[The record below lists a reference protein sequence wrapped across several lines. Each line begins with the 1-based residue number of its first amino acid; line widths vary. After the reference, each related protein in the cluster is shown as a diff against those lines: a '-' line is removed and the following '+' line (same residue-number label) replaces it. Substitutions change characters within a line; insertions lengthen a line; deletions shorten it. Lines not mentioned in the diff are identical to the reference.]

1 MKELSV
7 SSDFHFTISTA
18 ESRKATKWKNEKMS
32 WLKLLQ
38 RISSTTRT
46 KEMFAE
52 YMNMSTD
59 EQASIKDVGGYLIGE
74 LKDGIRQNDNVLN
87 RRIVT
92 LDADFIGEHDFWE
105 GLQLIQDYACA
116 VYSTHKH
123 TSEAKRLRL
132 LIPLD
137 REVSADEYEPI
148 ARALASDLGIDY
160 FDDTSYQKA
169 RLMFWPSTSSDG
181 EFVFDYQDGELV
193 SADELLSRYK
203 DYKNPN
209 EWTYSSR
216 VKERKRIERDIKKA
230 GNPLEKPNAI
240 GLFCRT
246 YSIHEA
252 IETFLSEIYEPTKEE
267 GRYTYINGS
276 TWGGVRTYEDLFSY
290 SHHGTD
296 PVSSQL
302 VNAFDLVRIHLFGD
316 IDDDDD
322 MEKDVVKRPS
332 YARMVELVQKD
343 NKAQQQLIEDTRQSA
358 INDFGDLVDDE
369 EEQTNNNIDI
379 ADHFFSKH
387 GFNPTKLADCL
398 VQANPIITVDGIVY
412 VYENGVYVADNE
424 RKVRRMTARVLG
436 DRYRSTHGNE
446 VVEIIKDLHTVK
458 SIHLEKPSTKIVNL
472 KNGLLDWRTGELMPH
487 RSDFISFSQIPVR
500 YDETAKCPNIEK
512 FISEVVPADSINMV
526 YELFGLCLIPKNV
539 GVAFFLLGSGSNGKS
554 VFIDL
559 LNAFI
564 GEENISNVSLQ
575 DLSSNRFKLAQLQN
589 KLLNTQADLP
599 GSALSDTD
607 IFKAVVTSD
616 KLNAERK
623 NVDAF
628 NFRPYARLVYGMN
641 RVPTARDFSK
651 GFIRR
656 LKIITFP
663 NSFGGNG
670 AKGKKADVNL
680 LEKLTTEQELSGLL
694 NKAIAGLRTLM
705 ERGRFEDTASS
716 REALKDYIAFSDP
729 LQTFIDEMC
738 VLGEENK
745 IVAEELH
752 NAYIEYLRESNVYST
767 PTRSQFVGDM
777 QSKGFEYKRTFGS
790 TKMQLLGIAL
800 LSRNNSVE
808 GDFKEKD
815 DLLA

>member
-1 MKELSV
+1 MQEIKTSN
-7 SSDFHFTISTA
+7 DFYFSIAIAKHRTST
-18 ESRKATKWKNEKMS
+18 RWKNEQMS
-32 WLKLLQ
+32 WSKLLQ
-38 RISSTTRT
+38 RISKTTRT
-46 KEMFAE
+46 NETFNE
-52 YMNMSTD
+52 YLNMSTD

-92 LDADFIGEHDFWE
+92 LDADHIGNHEFWEELQLFHDFE
-105 GLQLIQDYACA
+105 CA
-116 VYSTHKH
+116 IYSTHKH

-137 REVSADEYEPI
+137 RVVNAEEYEPI

-160 FDDTSYQKA
+160 FDDTTYQKS
-169 RLMFWPSTSSDG
+169 RMMFWPSTSSDG
-181 EFVFDYQDGELV
+181 EYVFDYQDGKLV
-193 SADELLSRYK
+193 SADQILSRYK
-203 DYKNPN
+203 DFKDPN
-209 EWTYSSR
+209 EWPYSSR
-216 VKERKRIERDIKKA
+216 VKERRQIERDIKKA
-230 GNPLEKPNAI
+230 GNPLEKPNVI

-252 IETFLSEIYEPTKEE
+252 IETFLSDIYEQTTEIN
-267 GRYTYINGS
+267 RYTYIKGT
-276 TWGGVRTYEDLFSY
+276 TWGGMRTYEDVFSY

-296 PVSSQL
+296 PVSQQL

-316 IDDDDD
+316 IDDEED
-322 MEKDVVKRPS
+322 MAKDVTKRPS
-332 YARMVELVQKD
+332 YVRMVELVQKD
-343 NKAQQQLIEDTRQSA
+343 IKAQQQLIEDTKQSA
-358 INDFGDLVDDE
+358 IDDFSDLEDD
-369 EEQTNNNIDI
+369 EEQTNKNLDI

-472 KNGLLDWRTGELMPH
+472 KNGILDWRTGELMEH

-500 YDETAKCPNIEK
+500 YDETATCPNIEK

-526 YELFGLCLIPKNV
+526 YELFGLCLIPKNL

-663 NSFGGNG
+663 NSFGGNS
-670 AKGKKADVNL
+670 AKGKTADVNL

-716 REALKDYIAFSDP
+716 REALKDYIAVSDP
-729 LQTFIDEMC
+729 LQTFIDDLC
-738 VLGEENK
+738 DLDEENK
-745 IVAEELH
+745 IVAEDLH

-790 TKMQLLGIAL
+790 TKMQFLGIAL
-800 LSRNNSVE
+800 LSGNNSVE
-808 GDFKEKD
+808 GDFKGKD